1 MAGTGI
7 SVVAGLSC
15 LCQPGSEKALLG
27 QSADTPVCQLEALQ
41 VSSQLRRERSPEEL
55 RWALALQELEA
66 AHSPWRLYRNPRSR
80 FIWVRH
86 SAASVVIERFS
97 LAPLRLSSTVHIE
110 QALEW
115 CLTAAKAGRWLG
127 PRPKAKARGEDN
139 TWAALAEAVAAEV
152 IEAIPKEGS
161 RVHLLNDLRRRVAQ
175 LPGEPG
181 SEALR
186 GWVLELDPLRQRRSY
201 TRRLEVLSWIDR
213 VQPQL
218 GLGPV
223 LLELRARRPR
233 GAAQRLAVAQGM
245 RVRLVPAD
253 HAIAQWLDGLDP
265 FNQWVFAVLAA
276 YGLRP
281 HELWHCQEPDGLGW
295 LTIPGE
301 MQTKSARAH
310 FAPPVPA
317 VWLERYRL
325 AEVWAER
332 RSELLERWPVRFEE
346 RGGLAIPVNNAA
358 LGQYLRKQF
367 TLRGVPRLVAPL
379 ADGSGTDW
387 LRPYDLRHAYAIRCA
402 TSSEC
407 ADVDPKEQAS
417 WLGHSWEVHQRIYL
431 RWLPPERMLRHKQER
446 RRGCGGLEEAE
457 RQELEQLRKQMA
469 AMQKL
474 LGNA

>member
-1 MAGTGI
+1 M
-7 SVVAGLSC
+7 
-15 LCQPGSEKALLG
+15 
-27 QSADTPVCQLEALQ
+27 
-41 VSSQLRRERSPEEL
+41 EL
-55 RWALALQELEA
+55 RWALAQRQLA
-66 AHSPWRLYRNPRSR
+66 AVHSPWRLWLNDRSAY
-80 FIWVRH
+80 IWVRH
-86 SAASVVIERFS
+86 SAASVLIERFS
-97 LAPLRLSSTVHIE
+97 LAPLKRSSAADIE

-115 CLTAAKAGRWLG
+115 CLAARKAGRWLG
-127 PRPKAKARGEDN
+127 PRPKARARGEGSS
-139 TWAALAEAVAAEV
+139 WAELAEAVAAAV

-161 RVHLLNDLRRRVAQ
+161 RVHLVNDLRRRIAQ
-175 LPGEPG
+175 LPDAPS
-181 SEALR
+181 SEGLK

-201 TRRLEVLSWIDR
+201 NRRLEVLSWIDR
-213 VQPQL
+213 VRPEL
-218 GLGPV
+218 GIGAA

-233 GAAQRLAVAQGM
+233 GAAQRLAAAQGM
-245 RVRLVPAD
+245 RVRLVPGD
-253 HAIAQWLDGLDP
+253 GEIENWLDGLDP
-265 FNQWVFAVLAA
+265 FNQWVFAAVAA

-281 HELWHCQEPDGLGW
+281 HELWHCQAPDGRGW

-317 VWLERYRL
+317 AWLERYRL
-325 AEVWAER
+325 AAVWAER
-332 RSELLERWPVRFEE
+332 RAELLKRWPVRFEE

-379 ADGSGTDW
+379 ADGSGVDW

-402 TSSEC
+402 TSREC

-431 RWLPPERMLRHKQER
+431 RWLPPERMLQRKQER
-446 RRGCGGLEEAE
+446 RGGGDGGLGEAE
-457 RQELEQLRKQMA
+457 RQELEQLRQQMA